1 MFQSCLKLLEG
12 EREEICF
19 RAVLN
24 YYKERERE
32 RGDLFQGCLKLL
44 EGEREEICFRAVL
57 NY

>member
-1 MFQSCLKLLEG
+1 M
-12 EREEICF
+12 
-19 RAVLN
+19 AVLN

-32 RGDLFQGCLKLL
+32 KGDLYQGCLKLL

>member
-1 MFQSCLKLLEG
+1 MFQGCLKLLEG
-12 EREEICF
+12 DLSLKLLEG
-19 RAVLN
+19 
-24 YYKERERE
+24 E